1 MPGTE
6 MTPEEFRDFGH
17 AVVDWIADYR
27 AGVEELPV
35 RGPVRPGG
43 LREQLPPRLPEE
55 GESPESMLADLDRVI
70 VPALTHWQHP
80 SFFGYFPANASL
92 ASVLGDLLSSGLG
105 VQGMSWTTSP
115 AATELE
121 QYLLDGL
128 ARELGLPAEF
138 TFPGGGGGVIQDS
151 ASSAVLVALLTAL
164 HRGSAGAWR
173 SSGLTGGEV
182 VYGSAETHSSLAK
195 AVRVAGLGHDG
206 LRSVSV
212 DPDTLAMRPAALA
225 EAVAEDMAAGRR
237 PVLVCATVGTTG
249 TGAVDPLSEIAA
261 ICREHG
267 IWLHV
272 DAAWAGVA
280 ALCPEL
286 RAPFAGVAEA
296 DSFCTNAHKWLMTAF
311 DCGLYWTR
319 HPDVLV
325 DALSILP
332 EYLRD
337 PAGVGGAVVDYRD
350 WQIPLGRRFR
360 ALKLWAVLRWFG
372 LRGLREHLRLHVA
385 LAEELAELVRG
396 DERFA
401 LVTEPSFALVCL
413 RARTGAGAA
422 ADDRRTERLLASI
435 NESGRAFLSHTAV
448 AGRPVIRVAIG
459 GVTTERGHVLAL
471 WRLLGEA
478 FEAAAAG

>member
-6 MTPEEFRDFGH
+6 MTSEEFREFGH

-27 AGVEELPV
+27 AGVADLPV
-35 RGPVRPGG
+35 RGEIRPGR
-43 LREQLPPRLPEE
+43 LWEQLPDRLPEE
-55 GESPESMLADLDRVI
+55 GESPAALLADLDRVI
-70 VPALTHWQHP
+70 VPALAHWQHP
-80 SFFGYFPANASL
+80 AFFGYFPANSSL

-105 VQGMSWTTSP
+105 VQGISWTTAP
-115 AATELE
+115 ASTELE
-121 QYLLDGL
+121 QYLLDRL
-128 ARELGLPAEF
+128 AEELGLPAEF

-151 ASSAVLVALLTAL
+151 ASSAVLVTLLAAL
-164 HRGSAGAWR
+164 HRDSLGAWR

-182 VYGSAETHSSLAK
+182 VYGSTETHSSLAK

-206 LRSVSV
+206 LRLVPV
-212 DPDTLAMRPAALA
+212 DPVTLAMRPDELA
-225 EAVAEDMAAGRR
+225 EAVAEDVAAGRR

-249 TGAVDPLSEIAA
+249 TGAIDPLTEIAA

-272 DAAWAGVA
+272 DGAWAGVA

-286 RAPFAGVAEA
+286 RALFPGVAEA

-311 DCGLYWTR
+311 DCSLYWTR
-319 HPDVLV
+319 HPGVLV

-332 EYLRD
+332 EYLRNA
-337 PAGVGGAVVDYRD
+337 AGESRAVVEYRD

-372 LRGLREHLRLHVA
+372 LRGLREHLRRHVA
-385 LAEELAELVRG
+385 LAAELADLVRS
-396 DERFA
+396 DDRFT

-413 RARTGAGAA
+413 RAHTGNGAA
-422 ADDRRTERLLASI
+422 ADDRRTERLLASV
-435 NESGRAFLSHTAV
+435 NKTGQAFLSHTAV
-448 AGRPVIRVAIG
+448 DGRPVIRVAIG
-459 GVTTERGHVLAL
+459 GVTTESRHVLEL
-471 WRLLGEA
+471 WRLLREEFDRA
-478 FEAAAAG
+478 